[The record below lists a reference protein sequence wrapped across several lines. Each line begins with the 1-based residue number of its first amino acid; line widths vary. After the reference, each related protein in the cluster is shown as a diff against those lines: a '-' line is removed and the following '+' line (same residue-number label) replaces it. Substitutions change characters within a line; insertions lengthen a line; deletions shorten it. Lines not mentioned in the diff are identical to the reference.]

1 MKIFVGYG
9 YNARDQWIEDHVFPI
24 LLGMGFV
31 VVHGKGMHG
40 QVLQPG
46 VQSRI
51 DQSDAAIGF
60 FTLRDGQGDADFT
73 SHIWVRDEMV
83 YAAAKEKPI
92 IPLREEGVRV
102 PDGLL
107 GNHQY
112 IPLRPPER
120 LAAVAELV
128 CALGQ
133 RNMRRLKLDPDGEP
147 LTRNL
152 LKWRMTAGFAVRYR
166 TQDADGLESAWR
178 TGRLEM
184 IDFGFYLNVT
194 DVPKRAYVEVEG
206 TLNGAPQ
213 FSSGWVSADAVQVK
227 ITGGA

>member
-1 MKIFVGYG
+1 VKIFVGYG

-31 VVHGKGMHG
+31 VVHGKGLHG
-40 QVLQPG
+40 QVLQPD
-46 VQSRI
+46 VQSRL

-92 IPLREEGVRV
+92 VPVREEGVRV

-107 GNHQY
+107 GNRQY
-112 IPLRPPER
+112 ISLRPADR
-120 LAAVAELV
+120 LAAVTELV
-128 CALGQ
+128 RALGQ
-133 RNMRRLKLDPDGEP
+133 RNIRRLKLDPVGEA
-147 LTRNL
+147 LTLNL
-152 LKWRMTAGFAVRYR
+152 WKWRMTPGFAVRYR
-166 TQDADGLESAWR
+166 TQDANGIESR
-178 TGRLEM
+178 YRDGRLEQ
-184 IDFGFYLNVT
+184 IDYGFYLNVT

-227 ITGGA
+227 ITGGV